1 MLTMLF
7 AMLSFAMQ
15 GCFSDKG
22 GGSQNSILN
31 LSPQQQLH
39 GTIVTLETEKVIYD
53 ESKLNNNIAVLDRAA
68 TGATG
73 QVKYEIVFFNAIYKA
88 FYIDL
93 MFKKGNF
100 KSKQIFE
107 LLKASESDLKYFPKS
122 NYRIDD
128 YHLVLGIFN
137 SIRNFIYSNEN
148 EKRVAYKRA
157 QKHFDKL
164 FRDKFTYTSD
174 FKIGGVFIT
183 QNDVRLMQ
191 IENEVRYE
199 NPIGAFDY
207 LKKLDAESE
216 EFADKA
222 QYLIK
227 KAQLLYLAG
236 EIKEALDLM
245 NEFKSKKYLR
255 SPYYDE
261 GLWVLRGIYETLS
274 EDDEN
279 YSIDIKVV
287 KNQLK
292 DCGGFYSKSGVLK
305 LSDYLPKLSETGQA
319 LFRASYLYY
328 KSKYK
333 DAVDIMYDL
342 LDYPEAKQHKFKKQD
357 ANPDEKIKAHR
368 ILLRCYEKMKKIPQ
382 EKIDEE
388 TALAASE
395 FDTEEI
401 IIDLEK
407 LIEIEKKKRGEVVYD
422 TEEVEAATGEVSLE
436 NTAEVNIDPK
446 SDMKVDPKSD
456 IKADTKE
463 VKAGKKSES
472 KAAAEAA
479 AAPAGT
485 DEVKADPPQK
495 PKSIS
500 QKTRELLKKEA
511 MAETAAIEKG
521 VAIIEDT
528 KETTITTAAR
538 EISPDSAEVKT
549 AEGTKEVKTIKA
561 IKTIKSAK

>member
-1 MLTMLF
+1 MNKKTVHLIKKIMLTMLF
-7 AMLSFAMQ
+7 ATLSFAMQ

-73 QVKYEIVFFNAIYKA
+73 QVKYEIVFFNALYKA

-122 NYRIDD
+122 NYRLDD

-174 FKIGGVFIT
+174 FKVGGVFIT

-191 IENEVRYE
+191 IENELRYE

-227 KAQLLYLAG
+227 KAQLLYLSG

-292 DCGGFYSKSGVLK
+292 ECGGFYSKSGVLK

-342 LDYPEAKQHKFKKQD
+342 LDYPEAQQHKFKKQD

-463 VKAGKKSES
+463 VKAGNKSET
-472 KAAAEAA
+472 KAATEAA
-479 AAPAGT
+479 AKVPAAGT
-485 DEVKADPPQK
+485 NEVKAEQPQTK
-495 PKSIS
+495 KSIS
-500 QKTRELLKKEA
+500 EKTRELLKKEA
-511 MAETAAIEKG
+511 MAETAAPLGKAETT
-521 VAIIEDT
+521 AITEDT
-528 KETTITTAAR
+528 AETTAH
-538 EISPDSAEVKT
+538 
-549 AEGTKEVKTIKA
+549 
-561 IKTIKSAK
+561 

>member
-1 MLTMLF
+1 MNKKTMHLIKKIMLTMLF
-7 AMLSFAMQ
+7 ATLSFAMQ

-73 QVKYEIVFFNAIYKA
+73 QVKYEIVFFNALYKA

-122 NYRIDD
+122 NYRLDD

-174 FKIGGVFIT
+174 FKVGGVFIT

-227 KAQLLYLAG
+227 KAQLLYLSG

-274 EDDEN
+274 EGDEN

-292 DCGGFYSKSGVLK
+292 ECGGFYSKSGVLK

-333 DAVDIMYDL
+333 DAVDVMYDL
-342 LDYPEAKQHKFKKQD
+342 LDYPEAQQHKFKKQD

-388 TALAASE
+388 AALAASE

-407 LIEIEKKKRGEVVYD
+407 LIEIEKKKRGEIVYD

-436 NTAEVNIDPK
+436 NTGEVNI
-446 SDMKVDPKSD
+446 DPKSD

-463 VKAGKKSES
+463 VKAGKKSEAKPS
-472 KAAAEAA
+472 PEAA
-479 AAPAGT
+479 AANKDAGT
-485 DEVKADPPQK
+485 NEVKAAPPQK
-495 PKSIS
+495 QKSIS

-511 MAETAAIEKG
+511 MAETAAPVAEAG
-521 VAIIEDT
+521 TAAIIEDT
-528 KETTITTAAR
+528 TETPAH
-538 EISPDSAEVKT
+538 
-549 AEGTKEVKTIKA
+549 
-561 IKTIKSAK
+561 